1 MKHYKEYT
9 IQTDLSIKYK
19 TLLKEY
25 MNNHNLSIDLLDD
38 DTLSDY
44 ISELIDSGELSKLP
58 YREINLLIVG
68 NMIIQNKAMSV
79 GRMDFVMIHDI
90 LVEIPE

>member
-25 MNNHNLSIDLLDD
+25 MTNHNLSINLLDD

-44 ISELIDSGELSKLP
+44 INSLIVSGELSKLP

-68 NMIIQNKAMSV
+68 NMIIQNEAASV

-90 LVEIPE
+90 FVEIPE